1 MWKTIEGFENY
12 EVSDNGKV
20 RSKKT
25 GRVLKNS
32 VAPNGYLRVNLRA
45 NNQSYTR
52 YVHRLV
58 ALNFLKGEGQVNHID
73 GNKSNNNVKNLEWVS
88 PRENIEHAE
97 KTGLRNGRKKKILVE
112 YLDGTTLIFGS
123 RKECADYYNVDPS
136 TIRDY
141 LSSKLTT
148 SRAVQA
154 NFSIV

>member
-12 EVSDNGKV
+12 EVSDNGEV

-25 GRVLKNS
+25 GKILKNS

-45 NNQSYTR
+45 NNQSYTG

-73 GNKSNNNVKNLEWVS
+73 GNKSNNNIKNLEWVS

-148 SRAVQA
+148 SRTVQA

>member
-12 EVSDNGKV
+12 EVSNNGEV
-20 RSKKT
+20 RNKKT
-25 GRVLKNS
+25 GRILKNS
-32 VAPNGYLRVNLRA
+32 TAPNGYLRVNLRA

-58 ALNFLKGEGQVNHID
+58 ALNFLEGEGEVNHVD
-73 GNKSNNNVKNLEWVS
+73 GNKSNNNVKNLEWLS
-88 PRENIEHAE
+88 HKENIEHAE
-97 KTGLRNGRKKKILVE
+97 ETGLRDGRKKKILVE
-112 YLDGTTLIFGS
+112 YLDGTTLTFGS
-123 RKECADYYNVDPS
+123 RKECADYYSVDPS

-141 LSSKLTT
+141 LNSKLTM

>member
-12 EVSDNGKV
+12 EVSDNGEV
-20 RSKKT
+20 RNKKT

-32 VAPNGYLRVNLRA
+32 AAPIGYLRVNLRA

-58 ALNFLKGEGQVNHID
+58 ALNFLEGEGEVNHID

-88 PRENIEHAE
+88 HKENIEHAE
-97 KTGLRNGRKKKILVE
+97 KTGLRDGRKKKILVE
-112 YLDGTTLIFGS
+112 YLDGTTLTFGS
-123 RKECADYYNVDPS
+123 RKECADYYNVDPT

-141 LSSKLTT
+141 INSKLTA

-154 NFSIV
+154 NFKIL